1 MMVPRAYQYQAPKP
15 TYVRSESEKGRVAP
29 AVRERSSTP
38 PNKHDKIHSNGKP
51 TWLSSVPAAIP
62 SKPVVIPTR
71 TRAGVARRT
80 KESPEKSRKV
90 SGEAVCHDLHS
101 VPSSEA
107 ALLAM
112 TSGPEP
118 RCQVQTIDVAKPRY
132 ASRNQKRQGRR
143 DEPPRH
149 SMSIASP
156 KSWNMLLSSPDE
168 LDPAYS
174 SFGSDTTLD
183 AGSIVRS
190 LSTDSVPSL
199 DEDSGSLTSPPNSV
213 PSTPGLSFRSRSG
226 YERRAKEQSSKI
238 EDCILDHPLL
248 VPRAPDGSAPDE
260 EDAAEVS
267 ESRAQGLSKPASVLR
282 SNLSASLALIRS
294 AARSISNFTAPAIS
308 RDEYLTRSLL
318 SINPPFTDERRPLP
332 MQDPPDPA
340 LRRYLNPINVSPLEL
355 HTHHDH
361 PQPPSDRDRCTAS
374 IQLQSYKRVSPPSD
388 KASAPPI
395 FVSSKERL
403 GAAMVAAAEEPLS
416 TPGPRQREPRENS
429 DFLRVIVLEMN
440 MRRNGQ
446 LGEGVPGKARMSL
459 PARQAGKKEAAKA
472 VKSTSIERRVPR
484 RWIGVG
490 AY

>member
-1 MMVPRAYQYQAPKP
+1 MMVPRAYQYQSSKP
-15 TYVRSESEKGRVAP
+15 SYGRSESEKGVAAV
-29 AVRERSSTP
+29 AVRERSSKP
-38 PNKHDKIHSNGKP
+38 PTKHDKIHNNGKP
-51 TWLSSVPAAIP
+51 SWLSSVPAATP

-71 TRAGVARRT
+71 TRAGVVRRT
-80 KESPEKSRKV
+80 KEPLEKSKRV
-90 SGEAVCHDLHS
+90 SGEAVCHDVYS

-112 TSGPEP
+112 TSGSEAG
-118 RCQVQTIDVAKPRY
+118 CQAQTVDVAKPRY
-132 ASRNQKRQGRR
+132 SPRNHKRQGKRN
-143 DEPPRH
+143 EPPRH
-149 SMSIASP
+149 PMSISSP
-156 KSWNMLLSSPDE
+156 KSWNVLLSSPDE
-168 LDPAYS
+168 LDPQYS

-183 AGSIVRS
+183 AGSFVRS
-190 LSTDSVPSL
+190 LSTDSIPSL

-238 EDCILDHPLL
+238 EDCVFDHPLL
-248 VPRAPDGSAPDE
+248 APRTTDQSVPDE
-260 EDAAEVS
+260 DDAAEVS
-267 ESRAQGLSKPASVLR
+267 ESRAEGLSKPTSVLR

-318 SINPPFTDERRPLP
+318 SINQPFTDERRPLP

-340 LRRYLNPINVSPLEL
+340 LRRYLNPINVSPSEL
-355 HTHHDH
+355 HIHNDH

-395 FVSSKERL
+395 FVSSKENL
-403 GAAMVAAAEEPLS
+403 EATVVAAAEEPFS
-416 TPGPRQREPRENS
+416 TPGPRQREVRENS

-446 LGEGVPGKARMSL
+446 LGEGAPGKAKMSL
-459 PARQAGKKEAAKA
+459 PARQAGKREETKV

-484 RWIGVG
+484 RWVGIG
-490 AY
+490 A

>member
-1 MMVPRAYQYQAPKP
+1 MVPRSYQYQSTKP
-15 TYVRSESEKGRVAP
+15 THTRSESEKGAVAV
-29 AVRERSSTP
+29 AVKERSSKT
-38 PNKHDKIHSNGKP
+38 PNKHDKIHSNGRP
-51 TWLSSVPAAIP
+51 NWLSSVPVATP

-80 KESPEKSRKV
+80 KEPSEKSRRA
-90 SGEAVCHDLHS
+90 SGEAVCHDFHS

-112 TSGPEP
+112 TSGPDP
-118 RCQVQTIDVAKPRY
+118 RCQAQTIDVAKPRY
-132 ASRNQKRQGRR
+132 ALRNPKRQGRR
-143 DEPPRH
+143 NEPPRH

-156 KSWNMLLSSPDE
+156 KSWNVLLSSPDE
-168 LDPAYS
+168 LDPQYS

-183 AGSIVRS
+183 AGSIGRS
-190 LSTDSVPSL
+190 LSTDSIPSL

-226 YERRAKEQSSKI
+226 YERRAKEQSSKV
-238 EDCILDHPLL
+238 EDCVLDHPLL
-248 VPRAPDGSAPDE
+248 APRATDEPVPDE
-260 EDAAEVS
+260 DDAAEVS
-267 ESRAQGLSKPASVLR
+267 ESRVQGLSKSASVLR
-282 SNLSASLALIRS
+282 SNLSASLALLRS

-308 RDEYLTRSLL
+308 RDEYLARSLL

-332 MQDPPDPA
+332 MEDPPDPA
-340 LRRYLNPINVSPLEL
+340 LRRYLNPITVSPSEL
-355 HTHHDH
+355 HMHNDH

-395 FVSSKERL
+395 FVSSEDKFD
-403 GAAMVAAAEEPLS
+403 AAIVAAAEEPLS

-459 PARQAGKKEAAKA
+459 PARQAGKKEVMKA
-472 VKSTSIERRVPR
+472 VKSTSAGRRVPR
-484 RWIGVG
+484 RWVGIG

>member
-1 MMVPRAYQYQAPKP
+1 MVPRAYQYQSPKP
-15 TYVRSESEKGRVAP
+15 SYKCSESEKGIAAV
-29 AVRERSSTP
+29 AVRERSSKP
-38 PNKHDKIHSNGKP
+38 LNKHDKIHGNGKP
-51 TWLSSVPAAIP
+51 TWLSSVPAATP

-71 TRAGVARRT
+71 TRAGVARRL
-80 KESPEKSRKV
+80 KEPLDKSRRV
-90 SGEAVCHDLHS
+90 SGEAACHDLHS

-107 ALLAM
+107 ALLAL
-112 TSGPEP
+112 TSGSEP
-118 RCQVQTIDVAKPRY
+118 RCQAQTIDVAKPRF

-143 DEPPRH
+143 NEPPRH

-156 KSWNMLLSSPDE
+156 KSWNVLLSSPDE
-168 LDPAYS
+168 LDPQYS

-190 LSTDSVPSL
+190 LSTDSIPSL

-213 PSTPGLSFRSRSG
+213 PSTPGLSYRSRSG

-238 EDCILDHPLL
+238 EDCVLDHPLL
-248 VPRAPDGSAPDE
+248 VPRAIDESVPDE
-260 EDAAEVS
+260 DDAAVVS
-267 ESRAQGLSKPASVLR
+267 GSRAQGLSKPASVLR

-294 AARSISNFTAPAIS
+294 AARSISNFTAPALS

-340 LRRYLNPINVSPLEL
+340 LRRYLNPINVSPAEL
-355 HTHHDH
+355 HIHNGN

-374 IQLQSYKRVSPPSD
+374 IQLQSYKRVSRPSD

-395 FVSSKERL
+395 FVSSKERFES
-403 GAAMVAAAEEPLS
+403 AIVAAAEEPFS

-429 DFLRVIVLEMN
+429 DFLRMIVLEMN

-446 LGEGVPGKARMSL
+446 LGERVPGKARMSL
-459 PARQAGKKEAAKA
+459 PARQGGKKEATEA
-472 VKSTSIERRVPR
+472 VRSGSIERRVPR
-484 RWIGVG
+484 RWVG
-490 AY
+490 IEAY